1 MRLEKVQVTNFRC
14 INDSQEFTLAD
25 VTCLVGKNESGK
37 TAILQAL
44 ERLQPHD
51 TTRNQYNRLRDYP
64 REHLSEYS
72 DRHAGGE
79 ANVVR
84 TVWKL
89 SPDDIAAV
97 EKQFGP
103 RCLHDDTIEVSKGYG
118 QGKPSWIINID
129 QPRIVRFFLDECG
142 VNDEERSELIALGS
156 LENIH
161 ADLAARTGA
170 ISPALQDLKTRLDP
184 VREHRA
190 VLGIIDILQPRMPR
204 FLYFSNY
211 DRMSGDV
218 SIDQLRQDIQKN
230 AVSPGDN
237 VFRAFLEFAGT
248 TLDEL
253 AEVTHFEE
261 LRAHI
266 ESASIRITRQIFEYW
281 SQNRHLKVAFTIDAG
296 RPGDPPPFNTGT
308 IMRARIYNP
317 LHDMTVPFGDRSAGF
332 VWFFSFLVLFSQV
345 KKDHGNVIILL
356 DEPGLNLH
364 AKAQRD
370 LLRFFK
376 EKLRPEHQVIYTT
389 HSPFMV
395 PADDLASARTVED
408 VVSERGPFEYQ
419 SLGTKV
425 GDDVLSSDRDTL
437 LPLQTALGYE
447 IARSLS
453 VGEHTLLVEEPSD
466 ILYLEAISAEL
477 ASRKRTSLNRR
488 WTVCPCNGIDKVQA
502 FMSLF
507 ASSEPN
513 VAVLLDLDAGP
524 RGQAEKLRRSELL
537 KAGHI
542 LNIADF
548 CPKQDGEIEDM
559 FHPDLYAAI
568 LNGTYQLAGGHKLT
582 GERLLQSEAGSDR
595 LVTKADR
602 IMHTLLAPQVPE
614 FNHFAPASWLAQ
626 HPEVLKGEGLAIN
639 VTLDRFE
646 NLFVALNS
654 LLFVTL
660 NSLVN

>member
-1 MRLEKVQVTNFRC
+1 MRLERVQITNFRC

-37 TAILQAL
+37 TAILEAL
-44 ERLQPHD
+44 ERLQPYD
-51 TTRNQYNRLRDYP
+51 ATRNKYNRLRDYP
-64 REHLSEYS
+64 REHLSEYN
-72 DRHAGGE
+72 DRHAGGA

-84 TVWKL
+84 TVWRL
-89 SPDDIAAV
+89 SPGDIAAV
-97 EKQFGP
+97 EKHFGP
-103 RCLHDDTIEVSKGYG
+103 RCLQEDTVEVSKGYG
-118 QGKPSWIINID
+118 QEKPSWIINID
-129 QPRIVRFFLDECG
+129 QPRIVRFLLDECG
-142 VNDEERSELIALGS
+142 VDDEQRSELTSLGS

-161 ADLAARTGA
+161 ADLAARTPELSA
-170 ISPALQDLKTRLDP
+170 ALQDLKARLDP
-184 VREHRA
+184 LREHRA
-190 VLGIIDILQPRMPR
+190 VLAIIDLLQPRMPR

-218 SIDQLRQDIQKN
+218 SIDQLRQDIQQN
-230 AVSPGDN
+230 RVSPGDH

-248 TLDEL
+248 NLDEL
-253 AEVTHFEE
+253 AGVKHFEE
-261 LRAHI
+261 LRALI

-296 RPGDPPPFNTGT
+296 RAGDPPPFNTGT

-317 LHDMTVPFGDRSAGF
+317 LHDMTVPFSDRSAGF

-345 KKDHGNVIILL
+345 KKYHGNVIILL

-364 AKAQRD
+364 AKAQGD
-370 LLRFFK
+370 LLRYFK

-395 PADDLASARTVED
+395 PADDLASVRTVED
-408 VVSERGPFEYQ
+408 VVTERGPFDYE
-419 SLGTKV
+419 SIGTKV
-425 GDDVLSSDRDTL
+425 GDDVLSCDRDTL
-437 LPLQTALGYE
+437 LPLQGALGYE
-447 IARSLS
+447 ITQSLS
-453 VGEHTLLVEEPSD
+453 VGEHTLLVEAPSD

-477 ASRKRTSLNRR
+477 AARKRTALNRR
-488 WTVCPCNGIDKVQA
+488 WTVCPCNGVDKVQA

-507 ASSEPN
+507 AGSQPH
-513 VAVLLDLDAGP
+513 VAVLVGLAAGQK
-524 RGQAEKLRRSELL
+524 GQAEKLRRSELL

-548 CPKQDGEIEDM
+548 CAKEDGNIEDM
-559 FHPDLYAAI
+559 FAPDLYATI
-568 LNGTYQLAGGHKLT
+568 LNGTYQLAGGQKLT
-582 GERLLQSEAGSDR
+582 GERLLQVKVGSDR
-595 LVTKADR
+595 IVKKAEE
-602 IMHTLLAPQVPE
+602 IMQGLLAPHAPE
-614 FNHFAPASWLAQ
+614 FSHFAPASWLAQ
-626 HPEVLKGEGLAIN
+626 HPETLKGEGLAIN

>member
-1 MRLEKVQVTNFRC
+1 VRLEKVQVTNFRC

-44 ERLQPHD
+44 ERLQPYD
-51 TTRNQYNRLRDYP
+51 TTRDKYNRLRDYP

-72 DRHAGGE
+72 DRHAR
-79 ANVVR
+79 ADAKVVR
-84 TVWKL
+84 TVWRL

-97 EKQFGP
+97 EKLFGP
-103 RCLHDDTIEVSKGYG
+103 RCLQDDTIEVSKGYG
-118 QGKPSWIINID
+118 QERPSWIINVH
-129 QPRIVRFFLDECG
+129 QPRIVRYLLDACG
-142 VNDEERSELIALGS
+142 VNEDERRELTALGS

-161 ADLAARTGA
+161 ADLVARTPG
-170 ISPALQDLKTRLDP
+170 ISLALQDLKARLDP
-184 VREHRA
+184 LREHRA
-190 VLGIIDILQPRMPR
+190 VLGVIDVLQPRMPR
-204 FLYFSNY
+204 FLYFSSY

-218 SIDQLRQDIQKN
+218 SIDQLRQDIQQNK
-230 AVSPGDN
+230 VSPGDN

-253 AEVTHFEE
+253 AEVAHFEE

-266 ESASIRITRQIFEYW
+266 ESASIRITRKIFEYW
-281 SQNRHLKVAFTIDAG
+281 SQNAHLKVAFTIDAG

-345 KKDHGNVIILL
+345 KKNHGNVIILL

-395 PADDLASARTVED
+395 PADDLASVRTVED
-408 VVSERGPFEYQ
+408 VVSEHGPFEYR

-437 LPLQTALGYE
+437 LPLQSALGYE

-453 VGEHTLLVEEPSD
+453 VGEHTLLVEGPSD
-466 ILYLEAISAEL
+466 ILYLEAISSEL
-477 ASRKRTSLNRR
+477 AARKRTSLSRR

-507 ASSEPN
+507 AGSEPH
-513 VAVLLDLDAGP
+513 VAVLLDVEAGHK
-524 RGQAEKLRRSELL
+524 GQVERLRRSQLL

-548 CPKQDGEIEDM
+548 CPKQDGDIEDM

-568 LNGTYQLAGGHKLT
+568 LNGTFRLAGGHKLT
-582 GERLLQSEAGSDR
+582 GERLLQAEAGSDR
-595 LVTKADR
+595 LLKKTDQIIR
-602 IMHTLLAPQVPE
+602 TLLAPQVPE
-614 FNHFAPASWLAQ
+614 FNHFAPATWLAQ
-626 HPEVLKGEGLAIN
+626 HPETLKGDGLAIT